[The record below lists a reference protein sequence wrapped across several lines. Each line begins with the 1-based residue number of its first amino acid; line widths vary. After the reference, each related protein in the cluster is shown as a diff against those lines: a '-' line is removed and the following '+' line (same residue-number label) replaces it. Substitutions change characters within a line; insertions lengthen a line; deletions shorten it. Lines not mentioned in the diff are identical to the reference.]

1 MKMDAKFQSLMERMC
16 QLGQLLPNRDDID
29 LDDPNT
35 VAEIQ
40 IVLDEFNKA
49 KAELDAFLLEQLQ
62 KREQERLR
70 R

>member
-1 MKMDAKFQSLMERMC
+1 
-16 QLGQLLPNRDDID
+16 LLPKHDDID

-49 KAELDAFLLEQLQ
+49 KAEMDAFLLVARFIQIEG
-62 KREQERLR
+62 
-70 R
+70 